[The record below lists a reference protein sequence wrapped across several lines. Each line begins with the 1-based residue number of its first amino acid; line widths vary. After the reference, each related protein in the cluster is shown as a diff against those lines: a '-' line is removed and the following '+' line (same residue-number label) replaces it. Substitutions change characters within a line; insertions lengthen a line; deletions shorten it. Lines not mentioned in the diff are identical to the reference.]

1 MKKTKSKSY
10 YKEQNNE
17 GFLTGIIKRVNNSL
31 SDEKYHSEGDLELY
45 EVANEN
51 FDEIQQELKQ
61 FKTLNLTE
69 IQKANVDLAIS
80 LVDSIRTQTNNNFL
94 IQMLHLKIE

>member
-31 SDEKYHSEGDLELY
+31 SDEKYHS
-45 EVANEN
+45 
-51 FDEIQQELKQ
+51 
-61 FKTLNLTE
+61 
-69 IQKANVDLAIS
+69 
-80 LVDSIRTQTNNNFL
+80 
-94 IQMLHLKIE
+94 